1 MALVPAF
8 VGSISNVARAGSEV
22 QTTPPY
28 LDLSVSV
35 SQALSSQSIVSDP
48 WGCSVSGAIAQKV
61 AVGSQIRICR
71 SSDLCAVYTVTEK
84 RSNDGANVIRL
95 GKSGRQ
101 RLGTSDSGF
110 SATLR
115 QALATSKMTDSQAK
129 SSGEFVERI
138 QDSGNHQGLVVLAP
152 HGGAIEI
159 NTDLQALRVADKLS
173 GGDVSTWCCKGW
185 KNGGGAYDRWHVTST
200 AISPQ
205 SFPGLAKLSQR
216 SYAYSVAFHGMSAAG
231 VVIGGAGPSQL
242 KQMVRQAISAA
253 LGGAAGPVT
262 IATKGSAL
270 GGTSPDNVSNWL
282 TAGGSG
288 GIQLEQSNLVR
299 TKYWRDV
306 ADAVAS
312 VYASLL

>member
-8 VGSISNVARAGSEV
+8 VGTVGKVARASSEV
-22 QTTPPY
+22 QTTPPW
-28 LDLSVSV
+28 LNLPVHV
-35 SQALSSQSIVSDP
+35 LPALTSQSLISDP
-48 WGCSVSGAIAQKV
+48 WGCSVSGAIAQDV
-61 AVGSQIRICR
+61 EIGSQIRVCR
-71 SSDLCAVYTVTEK
+71 SSDHCAVYTVTEK
-84 RSNDGANVIRL
+84 RANDSADVIRL

-138 QDSGNHQGLVVLAP
+138 QDTGNHQGLVVLAP

-159 NTDLQALRVADKLS
+159 NTDLQALRVADRLS
-173 GGDVSTWCCKGW
+173 GADVSTWCCKGW
-185 KNGGGAYDRWHVTST
+185 KPGGGAYDRWHVTST
-200 AISPQ
+200 EINPQ
-205 SFPGLAKLSQR
+205 SFPGLAKLAQR
-216 SYAYSVAFHGMSAAG
+216 SYAYSVAFHGMGASG
-231 VVIGGAGPSQL
+231 VLIGGAGPSQL
-242 KQMVRQAISAA
+242 KHMLRQAISAA

-262 IATKGSAL
+262 IAKQGSAL
-270 GGTSPDNVSNWL
+270 GGTSPDNVGNWL
-282 TAGGSG
+282 TAGGAG

-312 VYASLL
+312 VYAGRL